1 MEIASSDDDDD
12 FVLVLDGFARDHE
25 ARIFFRVM

>member
-1 MEIASSDDDDD
+1 MEIASSGDDD